1 MSPAELLAA
10 DDHFAV
16 CEDCRRHASE
26 PLQMDAVVSGL
37 HAHLRAEAAALESDH
52 LSYEQ
57 VAALVD
63 GEIGDAE
70 REALGSHLE
79 ICAPCSEEV
88 NDLRAFRPEALAA
101 SARKFEPTERP
112 TLQEMFRA
120 FWPTTRPAWRLSV
133 GAALA
138 LLFVSASV
146 ALFFAW
152 RATRPAPT
160 EVAESIR
167 RAAGFESPRP
177 PAETSPES
185 KPDSSQG
192 DTNTENIGPSPS
204 PQPEVPADDSQI
216 VLALNDGDGR
226 VTLDATG
233 NVGGLGS
240 LTPSSRQAVK
250 QALTAG
256 RVEVL
261 PGLSELIGTKGTLLG
276 TTNQG
281 NAFSLLSPV
290 GTITRTGRPTLRWRP
305 LSGATSYT
313 VAVLDPDF
321 NAVAT
326 SSPLTGT
333 MWTLPHALEHGRVYS
348 WQVTAMKD
356 GKEIISPSAPAPEAR
371 FKVLERAK
379 ADELSG
385 IETAGSGSHLARGTL
400 YARAG
405 LLDDAEREL
414 RALVAANP
422 KSPTARKLLQSVR
435 AIRRSK

>member
-79 ICAPCSEEV
+79 ICAPCS
-88 NDLRAFRPEALAA
+88 
-101 SARKFEPTERP
+101 
-112 TLQEMFRA
+112 
-120 FWPTTRPAWRLSV
+120 
-133 GAALA
+133 
-138 LLFVSASV
+138 
-146 ALFFAW
+146 AW

-204 PQPEVPADDSQI
+204 PQP
-216 VLALNDGDGR
+216 
-226 VTLDATG
+226 
-233 NVGGLGS
+233 
-240 LTPSSRQAVK
+240 
-250 QALTAG
+250 
-256 RVEVL
+256 
-261 PGLSELIGTKGTLLG
+261 
-276 TTNQG
+276 
-281 NAFSLLSPV
+281 
-290 GTITRTGRPTLRWRP
+290 
-305 LSGATSYT
+305 
-313 VAVLDPDF
+313 
-321 NAVAT
+321 
-326 SSPLTGT
+326 
-333 MWTLPHALEHGRVYS
+333 
-348 WQVTAMKD
+348 
-356 GKEIISPSAPAPEAR
+356 
-371 FKVLERAK
+371 
-379 ADELSG
+379 
-385 IETAGSGSHLARGTL
+385 
-400 YARAG
+400 
-405 LLDDAEREL
+405 
-414 RALVAANP
+414 
-422 KSPTARKLLQSVR
+422 
-435 AIRRSK
+435 